1 MYMQALKTSSSP
13 LCPPTYTLNQTL
25 LHKPGP
31 QNAGFAWHLHTQP
44 NPGIC
49 STHIKLSTPLQKFTL
64 YLFIHPT

>member
-44 NPGIC
+44 NPE
-49 STHIKLSTPLQKFTL
+49 SAAPTL
-64 YLFIHPT
+64 N